1 MNAHSWTQT
10 KSNKKPRNK
19 SLTIFVLFSILPL
32 LFTSSITKGENK
44 HSPTVVAT
52 IATQKVT
59 SGSEQLAAYLPLL
72 HDKKVGLLINQTSV
86 TSQGHLLDVLLQKN
100 VDVTML
106 FAPEHGV
113 RGDKGAGEFVTNGK
127 DTKTNTPIFSIYGS
141 YKKPPAEI
149 FDDIDVI
156 IFDIQDVGTRFY
168 TYVSSMHY
176 MMEAAA
182 ENDVE
187 FIVLDRPNPNGE
199 YIDGPVLELEFQ
211 SFVGMHQIPILHGLT
226 VGELALMIK
235 GEKWIEHADK
245 LKLSVISVLNYN
257 KSMSYSVTIP
267 PSPNLPNDLAIQ
279 LYPSLC
285 FFEATGMS
293 IGRGTD
299 LPFQVLGH
307 TQITS
312 QYFLNT
318 DAYPVHGTATATNT
332 NTDNGTVISMPQG
345 KHTLNNIKAI
355 AFTPI
360 SRPHSAPSPKLEN
373 QRLDG
378 LDLRSSDI
386 RGLDLSLLIQ
396 AQAAFKARGLELF
409 SRPAFMDKLSG
420 TDRLR
425 KDIQAGKS
433 EAEIRASWT
442 LDLANYKEQIK
453 PYELYERQG
462 IHR

>member
-10 KSNKKPRNK
+10 KSDIKPRNK
-19 SLTIFVLFSILPL
+19 SLTIFMLLSILPL

-44 HSPTVVAT
+44 QSPAVAAT
-52 IATQKVT
+52 IATQKVA

-72 HDKKVGLLINQTSV
+72 QDKKVGLLINQTSV

-100 VDVTML
+100 IDVTML

-149 FDDIDVI
+149 FDNIDVI

-187 FIVLDRPNPNGE
+187 FIVLDRPNPNGK

-235 GEKWIEHADK
+235 GEKWIEQADK

-312 QYFLNT
+312 QYFLNA
-318 DAYPVHGTATATNT
+318 DAYPVPGT
-332 NTDNGTVISMPQG
+332 
-345 KHTLNNIKAI
+345 
-355 AFTPI
+355 
-360 SRPHSAPSPKLEN
+360 
-373 QRLDG
+373 
-378 LDLRSSDI
+378 
-386 RGLDLSLLIQ
+386 
-396 AQAAFKARGLELF
+396 
-409 SRPAFMDKLSG
+409 
-420 TDRLR
+420 
-425 KDIQAGKS
+425 
-433 EAEIRASWT
+433 
-442 LDLANYKEQIK
+442 
-453 PYELYERQG
+453 
-462 IHR
+462 

>member
-10 KSNKKPRNK
+10 KSDIKPRNK
-19 SLTIFVLFSILPL
+19 SLTIFMLLSILPL

-44 HSPTVVAT
+44 QSPAVAAT
-52 IATQKVT
+52 IATQKVA

-72 HDKKVGLLINQTSV
+72 QDKKVGLLINQTSV

-100 VDVTML
+100 IDVTML

-149 FDDIDVI
+149 FDNIDVI

-187 FIVLDRPNPNGE
+187 FIVLDRPNPNGK

-235 GEKWIEHADK
+235 GEKWIEQADK

-312 QYFLNT
+312 QYFLNA
-318 DAYPVHGTATATNT
+318 DAYPVPGTAT

-378 LDLRSSDI
+378 LDLRSSNI

-433 EAEIRASWT
+433 EVEIRASWT

-453 PYELYERQG
+453 PYELY
-462 IHR
+462 

>member
-1 MNAHSWTQT
+1 LNAHSWTQT
-10 KSNKKPRNK
+10 KSDIKPRNK
-19 SLTIFVLFSILPL
+19 SLTIFMLLSILPL

-44 HSPTVVAT
+44 QSPAVAAT
-52 IATQKVT
+52 IATQKVA

-72 HDKKVGLLINQTSV
+72 QDKKVGLLINQTSV

-100 VDVTML
+100 IDVTML

-149 FDDIDVI
+149 FDNIDVI

-187 FIVLDRPNPNGE
+187 FIVLDRPNPNGK

-235 GEKWIEHADK
+235 GEKWIEQADK

-312 QYFLNT
+312 QYFLNA
-318 DAYPVHGTATATNT
+318 DAYPVPGTGTAT

-378 LDLRSSDI
+378 LDLRSSNI

-433 EAEIRASWT
+433 EVEIRASWT

-453 PYELYERQG
+453 PYELY
-462 IHR
+462 